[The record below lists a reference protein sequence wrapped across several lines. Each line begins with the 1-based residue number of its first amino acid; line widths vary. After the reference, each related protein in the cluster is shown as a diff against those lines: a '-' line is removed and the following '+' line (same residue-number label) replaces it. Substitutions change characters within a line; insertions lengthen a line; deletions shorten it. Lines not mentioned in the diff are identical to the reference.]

1 MLILNYEN
9 SLIFD
14 NLRVSLH
21 KDLCMRKIEFVPV
34 ILTDVTDIFTIRIDN
49 DTLTEF
55 HKFLIMFKDTPNPYL
70 KDDIYRIES
79 AIHKISQNGALESLF
94 RPEGKMSDRVCAM
107 PILIKSRSKN
117 IGTLRLYC
125 IRISDKLLIL
135 GGGGLKTTNSYEQ
148 DELLS
153 KKVED
158 LQLVDKEIADLEKN
172 TIIDNAIYNLTI
184 EID

>member
-1 MLILNYEN
+1 
-9 SLIFD
+9 
-14 NLRVSLH
+14 
-21 KDLCMRKIEFVPV
+21 MRKIEFVPV

-55 HKFLIMFKDTPNPYL
+55 HKFLIMFKDTQNPYL
-70 KDDIYRIES
+70 KDDLFRIES
-79 AIHKISQNGALESLF
+79 AIKQIAQNGALESLF

-107 PILIKSRSKN
+107 PLLIKSRSKN

-135 GGGGLKTTNSYEQ
+135 GGGGLKTTDSYEQ
-148 DELLS
+148 DDILN

-158 LQLVDKEIADLEKN
+158 LQLIDKENTTKEKR
-172 TIIDNAIYNLTI
+172 TIIEDAIYNITI

>member
-1 MLILNYEN
+1 M
-9 SLIFD
+9 
-14 NLRVSLH
+14 
-21 KDLCMRKIEFVPV
+21 PV

-70 KDDIYRIES
+70 KDDLFRIES
-79 AIHKISQNGALESLF
+79 AIKQIAQNGALESLF

-107 PILIKSRSKN
+107 PLLIKSRSKN

-135 GGGGLKTTNSYEQ
+135 GGGGLKTTDSYEQ
-148 DELLS
+148 DDILN

-158 LQLVDKEIADLEKN
+158 LQLIDKEIANLEKR
-172 TIIDNAIYNLTI
+172 TIIEDAIYNITI

>member
-1 MLILNYEN
+1 
-9 SLIFD
+9 
-14 NLRVSLH
+14 
-21 KDLCMRKIEFVPV
+21 MRKIEFVPV

-55 HKFLIMFKDTPNPYL
+55 HKFFIMFKDTTNPYL
-70 KDDIYRIES
+70 KDDLFRIES
-79 AIHKISQNGALESLF
+79 AINQIAQNGALESLF

-107 PILIKSRSKN
+107 PLLIKSRRKE

-135 GGGGLKTTNSYEQ
+135 GGGGLKTTDSYEQ
-148 DELLS
+148 DEFLN

-158 LQLVDKEIADLEKN
+158 LQLVDKEIAYLEKRTN
-172 TIIDNAIYNLTI
+172 IEDAIYNITI

>member
-1 MLILNYEN
+1 
-9 SLIFD
+9 
-14 NLRVSLH
+14 
-21 KDLCMRKIEFVPV
+21 MRKIEFVPV

-55 HKFLIMFKDTPNPYL
+55 HKFLIMFKDTTNPYL
-70 KDDIYRIES
+70 KDDLFRIES
-79 AIHKISQNGALESLF
+79 AIKQIAQNGALESLF

-107 PILIKSRSKN
+107 PLLIKSRSKT

-135 GGGGLKTTNSYEQ
+135 GGGGLKTTDSYEQ
-148 DELLS
+148 DDFLN

-158 LQLVDKEIADLEKN
+158 LQSIDIEIANLEKR
-172 TIIDNAIYNLTI
+172 TIIEDAIYNITI

>member
-1 MLILNYEN
+1 
-9 SLIFD
+9 
-14 NLRVSLH
+14 
-21 KDLCMRKIEFVPV
+21 MRKIEFVPV

-55 HKFLIMFKDTPNPYL
+55 HKFLVMFKDTQNPYL
-70 KDDIYRIES
+70 KDDLFRIES
-79 AIHKISQNGALESLF
+79 AIKQIAQNGALESLF

-107 PILIKSRSKN
+107 PLLIKSRSKN

-135 GGGGLKTTNSYEQ
+135 GGGGLKTTDSYEQ
-148 DELLS
+148 DDILN

-158 LQLVDKEIADLEKN
+158 LQLIDKEIATLEKR
-172 TIIDNAIYNLTI
+172 TIIEDAIYNITI

>member
-1 MLILNYEN
+1 
-9 SLIFD
+9 
-14 NLRVSLH
+14 
-21 KDLCMRKIEFVPV
+21 MRKIEFVPV

-55 HKFLIMFKDTPNPYL
+55 HKFLIMFKDTTNPYL
-70 KDDIYRIES
+70 KDDLFRIES
-79 AIHKISQNGALESLF
+79 AINQIAQNGALESLF

-107 PILIKSRSKN
+107 PLLIKSRSKT

-135 GGGGLKTTNSYEQ
+135 GGGGLKTTDSYEQ
-148 DELLS
+148 DDFLN

-158 LQLVDKEIADLEKN
+158 LQSIDIEIANLEKR
-172 TIIDNAIYNLTI
+172 TIIEDAIYNITI